1 MLVQRFMLG
10 LMGVIEQLPLT
21 HKKELLARQI
31 PYIHHFDAL
40 YVPKSKREETISI
53 MESVSRR
60 MFEGRVIALRWS
72 DNERVDVDNVK
83 IKTYKDYPDVMEKI
97 PKMNKAFKKKWD
109 QIQNQR
115 KMANERKKAKQK
127 EESQE

>member
-1 MLVQRFMLG
+1 
-10 LMGVIEQLPLT
+10 
-21 HKKELLARQI
+21 
-31 PYIHHFDAL
+31 
-40 YVPKSKREETISI
+40 

-72 DNERVDVDNVK
+72 DDERADVDNVK

-97 PKMNKAFKKKWD
+97 PKMTKAFKKKWD

-127 EESQE
+127 EEIKE